1 MWSQTRLLG
10 GEKGLLPVDNKVYLL
25 LEGGVDFTPLSS
37 HHIPVLIW
45 ISVVVASAE
54 REKLEILNIYACLF
68 KAISA

>member
-10 GEKGLLPVDNKVYLL
+10 GEKGLLPVDNKAYLL
-25 LEGGVDFTPLSS
+25 LEGGVDFTSLSS
-37 HHIPVLIW
+37 HIPVLTW

-68 KAISA
+68 KAIST